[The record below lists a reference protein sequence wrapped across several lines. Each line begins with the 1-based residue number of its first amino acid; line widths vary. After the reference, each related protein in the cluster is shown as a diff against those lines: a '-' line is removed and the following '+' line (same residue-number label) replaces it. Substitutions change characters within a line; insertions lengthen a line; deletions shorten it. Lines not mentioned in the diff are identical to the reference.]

1 MGAKEVKDFQHNN
14 TKHNDIQHND
24 TQHYDTQHYDTQH
37 YDTFSKIILVLQTQK
52 FDQLRGRI
60 FSHVWPFYE

>member
-1 MGAKEVKDFQHNN
+1 MGANEVKDFQQNN
-14 TKHNDIQHND
+14 TQHND

-52 FDQLRGRI
+52 FD
-60 FSHVWPFYE
+60 